1 MDKSILNAKI
11 GFGTYLLTNE
21 DELFN
26 AIICAI
32 KNKYDFIDTAVYY
45 KNEKI
50 IGKAIKYAIKNNMN
64 IPFIQT
70 KIWVD
75 KFDKN
80 IIAEVKKSMKK
91 LNLEII
97 DSVLLHRPHTNM
109 EYNVK
114 AWIGLIKAKEMGLV
128 KHIGVSNFDRD
139 MIEILFN
146 ETGIYP
152 EINQIEH
159 SATYCR
165 IDRIKYNKNINV
177 SIQGWRPLGLL
188 SENLEN
194 KTLRQIA
201 KKHKCSITDVLIS
214 FCKFFNVIPIVKSSN
229 PDRIISNKKSL
240 KINLSKKDVQL
251 IQLNVNTNE
260 PTTSSKNDTFA
271 NLSLN
276 NFWYKNRKTK
286 YKFNFDRIDK

>member
-1 MDKSILNAKI
+1 MDKSILNSKI
-11 GFGTYLLTNE
+11 GFGTYLMTNE
-21 DELFN
+21 TELFD

-32 KNKYDFIDTAVYY
+32 KNKYDFIDTATYY

-50 IGKAIKYAIKNNMN
+50 IGKAIKYATKNNMT

-80 IIAEVKKSMKK
+80 IVAEIKKSMKK
-91 LNLEII
+91 LNLECI

-114 AWIGLIKAKEMGLV
+114 AWIGLIKAKELGLV
-128 KHIGVSNFDRD
+128 NHIGVSNFDRD

-146 ETGIYP
+146 ETGVYP

-165 IDRIKYNKNINV
+165 MDRINYNKSIEA

-194 KTLRQIA
+194 KTLKAIA
-201 KKHKCSITDVLIS
+201 RRHKCSVVDVLIS
-214 FCKFFNVIPIVKSSN
+214 YCKYFNVIPIVKSSN
-229 PDRIISNKKSL
+229 CERIISNKKSL
-240 KINLSKKDVQL
+240 KIKLTKREVEL
-251 IQLNVNTNE
+251 IQLRVNTHE
-260 PTTSSKNDTFA
+260 PTTSAKNDTYA
-271 NLSLN
+271 NLSLSN
-276 NFWYKNRKTK
+276 SWYKTRKTK
-286 YKFNFDRIDK
+286 YKLNNA